1 MLAETMADTRAGKID
16 PKLGST
22 LGYLGTALLRA
33 FEVADFEQRLE
44 RDQVDFRRE
53 MCPIAFVDPGA
64 FMGTNPE
71 KAANFRIARQPPII
85 LTEIDLC
92 TCA

>member
-44 RDQVDFRRE
+44 RLEERDE
-53 MCPIAFVDPGA
+53 L
-64 FMGTNPE
+64 E
-71 KAANFRIARQPPII
+71 KQA
-85 LTEIDLC
+85 E
-92 TCA
+92 